1 MSHLCRN
8 LGETA
13 MQADIDAAKEERDK
27 GMSSAGT
34 FVMSCLNYFPIA
46 QKLVEEL
53 QDRLREA
60 STLQDESEVIPFRRK
75 IFT

>member
-1 MSHLCRN
+1 
-8 LGETA
+8 

-27 GMSSAGT
+27 GISSAGT
-34 FVMSCLNYFPIA
+34 LVISCLNYFPIA

-60 STLQDESEVIPFRRK
+60 STLQDESEITFFRGK

>member
-1 MSHLCRN
+1 
-8 LGETA
+8 

-34 FVMSCLNYFPIA
+34 LATSCLNYFPIA

-60 STLQDESEVIPFRRK
+60 STLRDESEIISFRRK